1 MHTKIGSTPFPQRGA
16 TITEKSSKV
25 QTTDPLAMRE
35 QFGDKSLDQI
45 LNSVA
50 DPNFQAKAN
59 RVKGVGNPDLDK
71 DAFLKLML
79 AQLQQQDPTNP
90 MQSHEMA
97 AQLAQFTS
105 VEQLTNI
112 NENMKAMTQA
122 QGQQGQYDVLSLI
135 GKHVS
140 GDSSQI
146 DRKKGDKEHIIE
158 FSLPQDVSSA
168 KVAIKDIKGVVVRE
182 YELNEL
188 KEGKNQLS
196 WNGLLDNGQD
206 ARVGEYVVHIDAQA
220 NGQKVKANTQFSG
233 AVDGV
238 QFSSKGPVLMVGGKT
253 LNLSD
258 VKQIQV
264 PKAEEKK
271 ASNGLIKPDTEVSQG
286 AFERPEADK
295 TFETANLD
303 RELKNKLMK
312 Q

>member
-1 MHTKIGSTPFPQRGA
+1 
-16 TITEKSSKV
+16 
-25 QTTDPLAMRE
+25 MRE
-35 QFGDKSLDQI
+35 KFGDKSLDQI

-50 DPNFQAKAN
+50 DPNFQAKSN

-158 FSLPQDVSSA
+158 FSLPQYVSSA

-188 KEGKNQLS
+188 KEGKNQLI

-220 NGQKVKANTQFSG
+220 NGQKIKANTQFYG
-233 AVDGV
+233 AVDGI
-238 QFSSKGPVLMVGGKT
+238 QFSSKGPVLVVGGKT

-258 VKQIQV
+258 VKEIKV
-264 PKAEEKK
+264 PKLDENQAT
-271 ASNGLIKPDTEVSQG
+271 NGITKLE
-286 AFERPEADK
+286 DK
-295 TFETANLD
+295 TSSSSSIASDIMKTFDNTKAN
-303 RELKNKLMK
+303 
-312 Q
+312 